1 MRLRQRKD
9 KGFITV
15 PDIVSGTKFIS
26 GLPAFLR
33 NPVRGDE
40 ARIVL
45 RSRFENRES
54 DFLRLAAEG
63 IYSNPA
69 SPYLRMLRLAG
80 CDYPD
85 LAELVKKEGVE
96 QALRELFRSGVYLS
110 VNEYKGR
117 IPALRKTAEIEVG
130 PGALVNPLSKSHLR
144 LHTSGSTGRGII
156 VPVDLGY
163 VRDRCVNHRLLMEAR
178 GGSRWHFA
186 VWGIPGNTDLVR
198 ILELHG
204 SGARPRRWFTQ
215 VEPNTSGLHPRYR
228 WSIRSMHWAG
238 RLTGITLPSPEYVPL
253 SDPSPIVHWLR
264 DVLDSGDK
272 PHLTTWVS
280 SAVRI
285 CQAASS
291 LRIDI
296 SGTQFT
302 VGGEPLTAAR
312 LALIQKSGAVPV
324 PRFMS
329 VECAYIGYGCLNP
342 DGPDDYHSI
351 SDFTTVI
358 QTGRDGI
365 DRGFPPEALL
375 VTSIRPTAP
384 FILLNVSLGDQA
396 QLVRRSCGCP
406 LEALGWSNHF
416 RTVRSFEKLTS
427 GGMTFL
433 DSDIVSILERV
444 LPARFGGTALDYQLV
459 EEETAEGNPQ
469 IHLLISPDVGP
480 IDIEEVLQCFYGAIG
495 KGSGAERVMSLQWK
509 SAESVSIRRETPRT
523 TQTGKI
529 LHLLKSSR

>member
-1 MRLRQRKD
+1 
-9 KGFITV
+9 
-15 PDIVSGTKFIS
+15 
-26 GLPAFLR
+26 
-33 NPVRGDE
+33 
-40 ARIVL
+40 
-45 RSRFENRES
+45 
-54 DFLRLAAEG
+54 
-63 IYSNPA
+63 
-69 SPYLRMLRLAG
+69 
-80 CDYPD
+80 
-85 LAELVKKEGVE
+85 
-96 QALRELFRSGVYLS
+96 
-110 VNEYKGR
+110 
-117 IPALRKTAEIEVG
+117 
-130 PGALVNPLSKSHLR
+130 
-144 LHTSGSTGRGII
+144 
-156 VPVDLGY
+156 
-163 VRDRCVNHRLLMEAR
+163 
-178 GGSRWHFA
+178 
-186 VWGIPGNTDLVR
+186 
-198 ILELHG
+198 
-204 SGARPRRWFTQ
+204 
-215 VEPNTSGLHPRYR
+215 
-228 WSIRSMHWAG
+228 MHWAG

-264 DVLDSGDK
+264 DVLDSGDR

-312 LALIQKSGAVPV
+312 LALIQKSGAVAV

-351 SDFTTVI
+351 NDFTTVI

-365 DRGFPPEALL
+365 ERGFPPEALL

-469 IHLLISPDVGP
+469 ILLLISPDVGP
-480 IDIEEVLQCFYGAIG
+480 IDTKEVLQCFYEAIG

-509 SAESVSIRRETPRT
+509 SAESVSIRRQAPRT